1 VTGKGWVR
9 MTFSTPCPL
18 FKIIDAFEDDSPVIT
33 QKLGGTKMTTKR
45 LVQSMF
51 IILFFLYAIPALAGE
66 VVFYDNNGKLVDK
79 TGYEKV
85 VKERSQKIERIM
97 EEGYGNNA
105 MKLED
110 PILLRK
116 RRLQQWKEYRETL
129 GKMKS

>member
-1 VTGKGWVR
+1 
-9 MTFSTPCPL
+9 
-18 FKIIDAFEDDSPVIT
+18 
-33 QKLGGTKMTTKR
+33 MTTKR

-116 RRLQQWKEYRETL
+116 RRLEQWKEYREAL